1 MQSAIIITWLY
12 QICLLKVSLVG
23 SFKHLPDS
31 RGTQITAYLCMQLAS
46 KSSSFILC
54 IIHGSSQPISL
65 SFMVLKTCKI
75 QRENILK
82 TNRQCDSR
90 KLQLWQHF
98 TTTPI
103 SYKLFLHLYS
113 VFQNTQIC
121 FFIIILDFVTLGFPI
136 LFSSDNKTLRPSKP
150 PRLKLNSK
158 CFSAN
163 PLSPILVTV
172 C

>member
-1 MQSAIIITWLY
+1 MQSAIIITCLY
-12 QICLLKVSLVG
+12 KICFLKVSLEG

-31 RGTQITAYLCMQLAS
+31 RNTQITAYLCMQLAS
-46 KSSSFILC
+46 KSLSLILC

-82 TNRQCDSR
+82 TGNRQCDSR

-103 SYKLFLHLYS
+103 SYKLISHLGPMHCFSKYS
-113 VFQNTQIC
+113 DM

-150 PRLKLNSK
+150 PRLKPNSK
-158 CFSAN
+158 CF
-163 PLSPILVTV
+163 
-172 C
+172 CQC

>member
-1 MQSAIIITWLY
+1 M
-12 QICLLKVSLVG
+12 
-23 SFKHLPDS
+23 
-31 RGTQITAYLCMQLAS
+31 
-46 KSSSFILC
+46 ILC
-54 IIHGSSQPISL
+54 IINGSSQPISL

-82 TNRQCDSR
+82 RPIGSVIQENYNFDSTSP
-90 KLQLWQHF
+90 QLPFHINSF
-98 TTTPI
+98 RI
-103 SYKLFLHLYS
+103 CILFFKIRRYLFS
-113 VFQNTQIC
+113 
-121 FFIIILDFVTLGFPI
+121 IIILDFVTLGFPI

-172 C
+172 CLDAYDLDFPLTFVFAVSSNLESQYWLSHP